1 MIAAKQ
7 AVKEFRELSRQI
19 GRHGVF
25 GTLTQRLSQNAREK
39 HARKRRRVPEGILVL
54 HIVAEF
60 LKCLPDTVR
69 IPHLF
74 QNGKVL
80 RKGGRS
86 AVNRREPLPGH
97 VAHAKPF
104 DIRSVL
110 LCNPLCHD
118 ALRFSPQYSRTSVPR
133 SRCRIFQS
141 HGRKRD
147 RRHHSRRPDCRPSLA
162 PGSPVVCAA

>member
-25 GTLTQRLSQNAREK
+25 GALTQRLSQNAREK

-110 LCNPLCHD
+110 LCDPLCHD
-118 ALRFSPQYSRTSVPR
+118 ALRSTRNVRVLQ
-133 SRCRIFQS
+133 
-141 HGRKRD
+141 
-147 RRHHSRRPDCRPSLA
+147 SLA
-162 PGSPVVCAA
+162 LGAGYFNHMAEKEIVVIIVGDQIAVPA